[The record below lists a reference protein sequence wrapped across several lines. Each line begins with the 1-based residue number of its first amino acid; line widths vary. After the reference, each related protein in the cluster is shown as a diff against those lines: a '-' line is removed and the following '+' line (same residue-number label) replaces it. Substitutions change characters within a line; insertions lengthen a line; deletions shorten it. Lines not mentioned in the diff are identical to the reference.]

1 MDKRFLH
8 IMEAATIIVIF
19 AFLAIIIIA
28 RLPTSNKGVTFIK
41 NGSFVIQN
49 GDVISFEKLGNTPVL
64 HWYFDPSCKSCRQLH
79 AYTKDDIKKISG
91 VMPVQFHPVNYL
103 TNHQKQGYSLTA
115 SALILSVVK
124 NDRQNALEFL
134 TAILDENFTPY
145 TNDKPLS
152 EYKAKYHGSKW
163 NTILD
168 DLQTM
173 KQIVEQNTKNLQ
185 NMKFP
190 YLIVEGT
197 NDRIDLKSKPDG
209 VSYSDYIIDKIKEL
223 KWSKAVIWLH

>member
-1 MDKRFLH
+1 MEKRYVRVLDKIADLVALIG
-8 IMEAATIIVIF
+8 IMGALILV
-19 AFLAIIIIA
+19 FLANIPKSDI
-28 RLPTSNKGVTFIK
+28 GVTFIK
-41 NGSFVIQN
+41 KGSYVVKSGEI
-49 GDVISFEKLGNTPVL
+49 ISFEKLGDTTVL

-145 TNDKPLS
+145 ADDKPLS
-152 EYKAKYHGSKW
+152 EYRAKYHGSKW

-168 DLQTM
+168 DLQAM
-173 KQIVEQNTKNLQ
+173 KQIVEQNTENLQ

-190 YLIVEGT
+190 SLIIEGT

-209 VSYSDYIIDKIKEL
+209 VSYSDYIISKIKEL
-223 KWSKAVIWLH
+223 R

>member
-1 MDKRFLH
+1 MNKRRAQILDKIADTVMIID
-8 IMEAATIIVIF
+8 IMAVF
-19 AFLAIIIIA
+19 VLAFLAN
-28 RLPTSNKGVTFIK
+28 LPKSDIGVTFIK
-41 NGSFVIQN
+41 NGSFVVKN
-49 GDVISFEKLGNTPVL
+49 GEIVNFEELGNDTVL

-79 AYTKDDIKKISG
+79 AYTKDDIKKISS

-103 TNHQKQGYSLTA
+103 TNHQKEGYSLTA

-145 TNDKPLS
+145 TDDKPLS
-152 EYKAKYHGSKW
+152 EYRAKYHGSKW

-168 DLQTM
+168 GLPTM
-173 KQIVEQNTKNLQ
+173 KQIVKQNTENLQ

-197 NDRIDLKSKPDG
+197 NARIDLKSKPDG
-209 VSYSDYIIDKIKEL
+209 VSYSEYIISKMKE
-223 KWSKAVIWLH
+223 IR